1 MALRVAPGALP
12 RAGRVDAPISR
23 PVGGSPRQVR
33 RGARPAKEG
42 AGKGQKGE
50 HHVNA
55 VTPSLTFKERAE
67 EAMKL
72 YVSVIKHAK
81 IVNGVRSDGNPLPKG
96 SVLHATFE
104 LDGRLFTAM
113 DGGPTFSFS
122 EGISLVAT
130 CDTQEELDGIWK
142 RLSEGGEEGP
152 CGWLKDRFGVS
163 WQVVP
168 RALGEMMGHPES
180 RYSGKGMAA
189 MLQVRQVG
197 IPAVREGY
205 TRRG

>member
-1 MALRVAPGALP
+1 M
-12 RAGRVDAPISR
+12 
-23 PVGGSPRQVR
+23 
-33 RGARPAKEG
+33 
-42 AGKGQKGE
+42 
-50 HHVNA
+50 NA

-67 EAMKL
+67 DAMKL
-72 YVSVIKHAK
+72 YVSVIKNSK
-81 IVNGVRSDGNPLPKG
+81 IVNIMRSDGGALPKG
-96 SVLHATFE
+96 NVLHATFE
-104 LDGRLFTAM
+104 LDGREFTAM

-180 RYSGKGMAA
+180 GNSGKVMAA
-189 MLQVRQVG
+189 LLKMSKIDIATL
-197 IPAVREGY
+197 REAY
-205 TRRG
+205 KQR